1 LKSGDVHFWRLSST
15 TTCNQKDNFKKM
27 ANPTQKPLYTKLFI
41 NNEFVDAVS
50 GKTFATINP
59 ATLETITQ
67 VAEGDKADVD
77 KAVVAA
83 QKAFHRNAKW
93 RTMSP
98 LERTSLMNKLCDLM
112 ARDKMILASLET
124 QDNGKPFAE
133 ALFDVE
139 VSIMTL
145 KYYAGWTD
153 KFFGDTIPAGGFLAM
168 TRKEPIG
175 VVGQIIPW
183 NYPLLMLSWKWGP
196 ALAAGCTIVMKP
208 AEQTPLTALHM
219 AALSKEAGFPAGVI
233 NVINGFGPTAG
244 AAISQHPDIR
254 KVAFT
259 GSVEVGRLV
268 MQAAASSN
276 LKRVSLEL
284 GGKSPIVVFD
294 DADVDFAVE
303 TAHEALFSNHGQS
316 CCAGSR
322 TYVHEKIY
330 DEFVKKAVAKAQA
343 RKVGNPFDESVKQ
356 GPQIDQEMVSKVMS
370 FIESGVKEGAKL
382 QCGGKRIGD
391 KTFFIQP
398 TVFSDVTDNMKIAQE
413 EIFGPV
419 QSIFKFS
426 SMEEMIDR
434 ANNVQYGLAAGII
447 TNDLNK
453 AMKYANSVDAG
464 SIWINCYDAVLP
476 QTPFG
481 GYKLSGIGRELGK
494 DGLDNYLETKTITM
508 KVL

>member
-1 LKSGDVHFWRLSST
+1 
-15 TTCNQKDNFKKM
+15 M
-27 ANPTQKPLYTKLFI
+27 ANPNQAPKYTQLFI

-50 GKTFATINP
+50 GKKFPTINP
-59 ATLETITQ
+59 ATGKLIAE

-77 KAVVAA
+77 LAVAA
-83 QKAFHRNAKW
+83 AKKAFHRNSEW
-93 RTMSP
+93 RKLSP
-98 LERTSLMNKLCDLM
+98 LQRTELINKLCSLM
-112 ARDKMILASLET
+112 DRDKNVLASLET
-124 QDNGKPFAE
+124 QDNGKPYAE

-153 KFFGDTIPAGGFLAM
+153 KYFGDTIPADGFVAM
-168 TRKEPIG
+168 TRKEPVG

-183 NYPLLMLSWKWGP
+183 NYPLLMLAWKWGP
-196 ALAAGCTIVMKP
+196 ALAVGCTIVMKP
-208 AEQTPLTALHM
+208 AEQTPITALHL
-219 AALSKEAGFPAGVI
+219 AALTKEAGFPAGVI
-233 NVINGFGPTAG
+233 NIITGYGPTAG
-244 AAISQHPDIR
+244 AAISSHRDIQ

-259 GSVEVGRLV
+259 GSVEIGRII
-268 MQAAASSN
+268 MQSAAKSN

-284 GGKSPIVVFD
+284 GGKSPVVVFE
-294 DADVDFAVE
+294 DADVDMAVDI
-303 TAHEALFSNHGQS
+303 AHEALFSNHGQS

-330 DEFVKKAVAKAQA
+330 DKFVAKATAAAKA

-356 GPQIDQEMVSKVMS
+356 GPQIDEEMLNKVLGY
-370 FIESGVKEGAKL
+370 IESGKQQGAKL
-382 QCGGKRIGD
+382 QCGGKRIGNVGY
-391 KTFFIQP
+391 FIEP

-419 QSIFKFS
+419 MSIFKFS
-426 SMEEMIDR
+426 SFDEIIER
-434 ANNVQYGLAAGII
+434 ANNVEYGLAAGVI
-447 TNDLNK
+447 TNDINK

-481 GYKLSGIGRELGK
+481 GYKHSGIGRELGK

-508 KVL
+508 KLN

>member
-1 LKSGDVHFWRLSST
+1 TVYCL
-15 TTCNQKDNFKKM
+15 Q
-27 ANPTQKPLYTKLFI
+27 LFI

-50 GKTFATINP
+50 GKKFPTINP
-59 ATLETITQ
+59 ATGKLIAE

-77 KAVVAA
+77 LAVAA
-83 QKAFHRNAKW
+83 AKKAFHRNSEW
-93 RTMSP
+93 RKLSP
-98 LERTSLMNKLCDLM
+98 LQRTELINKLCSLM
-112 ARDKMILASLET
+112 DRDKNVLASLET
-124 QDNGKPFAE
+124 QDNGKPYAE

-153 KFFGDTIPAGGFLAM
+153 KYFGDTIPADGFVAM
-168 TRKEPIG
+168 TRKEPVG

-183 NYPLLMLSWKWGP
+183 NYPLLMLAWKWGP
-196 ALAAGCTIVMKP
+196 ALAVGCTIVMKP
-208 AEQTPLTALHM
+208 AEQTPITALHL
-219 AALSKEAGFPAGVI
+219 AALTKEAGFPAGVI
-233 NVINGFGPTAG
+233 NIITGYGPTAG
-244 AAISQHPDIR
+244 AAISSHRDIQ

-259 GSVEVGRLV
+259 GSVEIGRII
-268 MQAAASSN
+268 MQSAAKSN

-284 GGKSPIVVFD
+284 GGKSPVVVFE
-294 DADVDFAVE
+294 DADVDLAVDI
-303 TAHEALFSNHGQS
+303 THEALFSNHGQS

-330 DEFVKKAVAKAQA
+330 DKFVAKATAAAKA

-356 GPQIDQEMVSKVMS
+356 GPQIDEEMLNKVMGY
-370 FIESGVKEGAKL
+370 IESGKQQGAKL
-382 QCGGKRIGD
+382 QCGGKRIGNVGY
-391 KTFFIQP
+391 FIEP

-419 QSIFKFS
+419 MSIFKFS
-426 SMEEMIDR
+426 SFDEIIER
-434 ANNVQYGLAAGII
+434 ANNVEYGLAAGVI
-447 TNDLNK
+447 TNDINK

-481 GYKLSGIGRELGK
+481 GYKHSGIGRELGK

-508 KVL
+508 KLN

>member
-1 LKSGDVHFWRLSST
+1 
-15 TTCNQKDNFKKM
+15 M
-27 ANPTQKPLYTKLFI
+27 ANPQEEPKYTKLFI
-41 NNEFVDAVS
+41 NNEFVDAKS
-50 GKTFATINP
+50 GKTFPTVNP
-59 ATLETITQ
+59 ATGKVIVE

-77 KAVVAA
+77 LAVAA
-83 QKAFHRNAKW
+83 AKKAFHRNSSW
-93 RTMSP
+93 RKMSP
-98 LERTSLMNKLCDLM
+98 LQRTELMLKLCDLM
-112 ARDKMILASLET
+112 ERDKTFLASIET
-124 QDNGKPFAE
+124 RDNGKPYAE

-139 VSIMTL
+139 ISIMTL

-153 KFFGDTIPAGGFLAM
+153 KFFGDTIPTGGFISM

-183 NYPLLMLSWKWGP
+183 NYPLLMLAWKWGP
-196 ALAAGCTIVMKP
+196 ALAVGCTIVMKP

-219 AALSKEAGFPAGVI
+219 AALAKEAGFPPGVI
-233 NVINGFGPTAG
+233 NIITGYGPTAG
-244 AAISQHPDIR
+244 AAISEHPEIQ

-259 GSVEVGRLV
+259 GSVEVGRII
-268 MQAAASSN
+268 MEAAAKSN

-284 GGKSPIVVFD
+284 GGKSPLVVFD
-294 DADVDFAVE
+294 DADIDLAVDI
-303 TAHEALFSNHGQS
+303 THEALFANHGQS

-330 DEFVKKAVAKAQA
+330 DEFVAKAAAKAKA
-343 RKVGNPFDESVKQ
+343 RKVGDPFDETVLQ
-356 GPQIDQEMVSKVMS
+356 GPQIDDEMMTKVLGY
-370 FIESGVKEGAKL
+370 IESGKSEGAKL

-391 KTFFIQP
+391 VGFFIEP

-426 SMEEMIDR
+426 NIEEMIDR
-434 ANNVQYGLAAGII
+434 ANNVKYGLAAGVI
-447 TNDLNK
+447 TNDINK
-453 AMKYANSVDAG
+453 AMYFANNVDAG
-464 SIWINCYDAVLP
+464 SVWINCYDAVLP

-481 GYKLSGIGRELGK
+481 GYKHSGMGRELGK

-508 KVL
+508 KLV